1 MWQWAGS
8 WCGEVLGL
16 LELEECDRFVETKLC
31 RYIWK
36 TVNNQPSCLE
46 SAGRESSGGP
56 QHPDRESSS
65 CHWQEEAF
73 TGLWCTAPR
82 QKSNPRKTW
91 SMQMFAQI
99 IENDIEYLHLLC
111 THHELFCNSEL
122 DWIFSPTCYSLHEFG
137 FLAALGSGLV
147 CDHLELVFN
156 TNDLIY
162 MDIGSN

>member
-56 QHPDRESSS
+56 QHPDRESVLHATGRKKPLQDYDAQHRDKKAIHVRLEVCRCLLRLLKMTLNTCIS
-65 CHWQEEAF
+65 CALTMSCFAIVNWIEFSLQPVILCMNLASWL
-73 TGLWCTAPR
+73 LW
-82 QKSNPRKTW
+82 
-91 SMQMFAQI
+91 
-99 IENDIEYLHLLC
+99 D
-111 THHELFCNSEL
+111 
-122 DWIFSPTCYSLHEFG
+122 
-137 FLAALGSGLV
+137 LG
-147 CDHLELVFN
+147 
-156 TNDLIY
+156 
-162 MDIGSN
+162 